1 MLNLLSKETV
11 WKVTW
16 EFSEPNVNHISSK
29 AAQEIFHRKLSFPY
43 KWSKSKMYWSYLQK
57 KKSPSIS
64 PQISWF
70 LCPMNLNTHS
80 SNETAIYSYV
90 APLNNTLTGLNQRPD
105 ISQPQTSYSNNYFQL
120 SSNEKFE
127 ILKSIS
133 VSYANPYA
141 VNQLVSSGQPLGH
154 HYMSSP
160 ILSQQL
166 PQVCLIFFFMITM
179 LLLT

>member
-1 MLNLLSKETV
+1 MWITSQVKLLRKFSTESLV
-11 WKVTW
+11 FLINDPKVKCTD
-16 EFSEPNVNHISSK
+16 HI
-29 AAQEIFHRKLSFPY
+29 Y
-43 KWSKSKMYWSYLQK
+43 KKKK

-90 APLNNTLTGLNQRPD
+90 TPLNNTLTGLNQRPD